1 MKRMTRLGDKIDKSI
16 AIDSEGNIETAKD
29 VIIDGSLR
37 LNDAVSDKN
46 TVGRLRTRTGKVS
59 GLGITGTAC
68 GFGYTDY
75 WGETKINGFT
85 FYAASYNTSSSYRYQ
100 HNVIGIVDCAPD
112 SGGDL
117 GFYSVQQHVWQHRFY
132 ATNPSVVSGLTK
144 LYGEVIT
151 TTGSTLDTLSSLT
164 LSDYATST
172 EKGIERVPLHGSFT
186 KNEKTYEIIQGYRV
200 SRSDYRYGLLGLAD
214 NGETAELIIDEDT
227 AGKVLLNDTTRDF

>member
-37 LNDAVSDKN
+37 LNDAVNDKN
-46 TVGRLRTRTGKVS
+46 TGGRLRTRTGQVF
-59 GLGITGTAC
+59 GLKITGTAC

-75 WGETKINGFT
+75 WGNTKINGFT
-85 FYAASYNTSSSYRYQ
+85 FYAPSYNTSDLYRYQ

-112 SGGDL
+112 SGDI

-151 TTGSTLDTLSSLT
+151 TTGITLRSLSSLT
-164 LSDYATST
+164 GSDYATST

-200 SRSDYRYGLLGLAD
+200 SQADYRYGLLGLAD

-227 AGKVLLNDTTRDF
+227 AEKVLLNDTTRDF

>member
-37 LNDAVSDKN
+37 LNDVISDKN
-46 TVGRLRTRTGKVS
+46 TAGRLRTRTGKVF
-59 GLGITGTAC
+59 GLKITGTAC

-75 WGETKINGFT
+75 WGNTKINGFT
-85 FYAASYNTSSSYRYQ
+85 FYAPSYNTSHPYRYQ

-112 SGGDL
+112 SGDI

-151 TTGSTLDTLSSLT
+151 TTGITLRSLSSLAG
-164 LSDYATST
+164 SDYATST

-200 SRSDYRYGLLGLAD
+200 SQADYRYGLLGLAD
-214 NGETAELIIDEDT
+214 NGETAELIIDADT